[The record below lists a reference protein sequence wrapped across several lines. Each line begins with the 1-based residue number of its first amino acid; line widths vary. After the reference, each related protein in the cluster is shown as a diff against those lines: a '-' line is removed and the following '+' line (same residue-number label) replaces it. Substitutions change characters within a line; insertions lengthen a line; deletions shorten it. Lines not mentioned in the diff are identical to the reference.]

1 MVEVLRLVVLLES
14 GVEDMKW
21 IGVKGGIGM
30 SPTPPPLQDPAL
42 TQLQENDGGVSAQGV
57 GGHALSACLQQLWG
71 HQDVQDTQDIL
82 WLLVL
87 LTCLQGKRS
96 SSGVGGCWAVAA
108 EPARG
113 RPSTWEAAVCLLTMP
128 WTLHTMLGRGC
139 PEASQDRFSTEF
151 SFTHIFF
158 SLDAIHGGPA

>member
-1 MVEVLRLVVLLES
+1 MDWGQGWERNEP
-14 GVEDMKW
+14 DMGW
-21 IGVKGGIGM
+21 
-30 SPTPPPLQDPAL
+30 SPPPLQDPAL

-57 GGHALSACLQQLWG
+57 GGHTLSACLQQLWG
-71 HQDVQDTQDIL
+71 HQDVQDTQAPL
-82 WLLVL
+82 RLLVL
-87 LTCLQGKRS
+87 LTCLQGRRRG
-96 SSGVGGCWAVAA
+96 SGVGGCLVVAA

-113 RPSTWEAAVCLLTMP
+113 WPGAWEVAVHPLTVP

-158 SLDAIHGGPA
+158 SLNAIHGGPV